1 MSTTLYD
8 SLFEP
13 ITIGNATIPNR
24 IVRTPHNVGLPWVDK
39 SDDLIG
45 YHEARAKGGVG
56 LSILGIAGVHRTS
69 PTAIPVM
76 DDSIID
82 GYRRLVD
89 RVRPHGMRLFQQLW
103 HSGPAR
109 FFPPEQ
115 PWSASD
121 APNPLVGVPPRP
133 MTKTMIDEVIES
145 FATAARRVKAG
156 GLDGIEIHG
165 AHNYLVAQFLS
176 PATNRR
182 EDEYGGS
189 VENRTRFLREVIAA
203 IRSEVGEGFPIGVRL
218 SAEEQMEEGGLTTE
232 DTREILQLIE
242 PSIDFVDIS
251 LSGYYRFHQMFATM
265 DAELAYELPA
275 VGEARGSV
283 TLPTIVTGRMMT
295 LDIAA
300 HVVNS
305 GAADLVSMVRPL
317 IADPELVKKTREGRA
332 AEVRPCLGINQGCVG
347 KFFAVGRMSCSVNP
361 LVTEEV
367 THSMDAVEAAPR
379 KKKVWVVGGG
389 PAGLEAARTLALR
402 GHEVVLHE
410 MRRSLGGQVPI
421 AAAAPHRA
429 DFGAITSWL
438 TDEVARLGVTVKLNS
453 AVDPDLVL
461 AGAPDEVVLAAGS
474 SPREDGFQTQVPGR
488 RLNGVDLPHVTTS
501 WKLLGFGGNAA
512 VGATAVVYD
521 DTGDYEAISVAE
533 KLVAEGAAVTFVTR
547 HEKAAANVDATYATT
562 YGALERLFAAGMQ
575 VIPLAT
581 LAEVTPSEVEVSIMG
596 GHGGTRRV
604 AAETVVIVGPN
615 TPNRELADALADA
628 PFPVH
633 LVGDATGTRSLL
645 EAIKQ
650 ATLLARSI

>member
-1 MSTTLYD
+1 MTSTVYD

-13 ITIGNATIPNR
+13 ISIGNAVIPNR
-24 IVRTPHNVGLPWVDK
+24 IVRTAHNVGLPWLDK

-76 DDSIID
+76 DDGIID

-89 RVRPHGMRLFQQLW
+89 RVHPHGMRIFQQLW

-121 APNPLVGVPPRP
+121 TPNPLVGVPSRP
-133 MTKTMIDEVIES
+133 MTRAMIEEVVEG
-145 FATAARRVKAG
+145 FVAAAGRVKAG
-156 GLDGIEIHG
+156 GLDGIELHG
-165 AHNYLVAQFLS
+165 AHNYLIAQFLS
-176 PATNRR
+176 PATNKR

-189 VENRTRFLREVIAA
+189 LENRTRFLREVIAA

-218 SAEEQMEEGGLTTE
+218 SAEEQMGEGGLSTQ
-232 DTREILQLIE
+232 DTHEILRLIE
-242 PSIDFVDIS
+242 PSIDYVNIS
-251 LSGYYRFHQMFATM
+251 LSGYYRFQQMFATM
-265 DAELAYELPA
+265 EAELAYEIPA
-275 VGEARGSV
+275 VEKARGDV
-283 TLPTIVTGRMMT
+283 RLPTIATGRMMT

-300 HVVNS
+300 HVVDS

-347 KFFAVGRMSCSVNP
+347 KFYAAGRMSCSVNP
-361 LVTEEV
+361 LVTEES
-367 THSMDAVEAAPR
+367 THSMDVVEPAEQ
-379 KKKVWVVGGG
+379 KKTVLVVGGG

-402 GHEVVLHE
+402 GHDVVLHE
-410 MRRSLGGQVPI
+410 MRRVLGGQVPI

-429 DFGAITSWL
+429 DFGAITAWL
-438 TDEVARLGVTVKLNS
+438 SDEVARLGVTVKLNS
-453 AVDPDLVL
+453 PVDPDLLL
-461 AGAPDEVVLAAGS
+461 AAAPDAVILAAGS
-474 SPREDGFQTQVPGR
+474 TPREDGFQTQAPGR
-488 RLNGVDLPHVTTS
+488 RLRGAHLPHVTTS
-501 WKLLGFGGNAA
+501 WKLLGFGGNAR
-512 VGATAVVYD
+512 VGRNAVVYD

-547 HEKAAANVDATYATT
+547 HEKAAASVDATQATT

-581 LAEVTPSEVEVSIMG
+581 LAEVKQGEVEVSIMG

-604 AAETVVIVGPN
+604 PADTVVMVGPN
-615 TPNRELADALADA
+615 TPNRELADALDEA
-628 PFPVH
+628 PFPIHV
-633 LVGDATGTRSLL
+633 VGDATGTRSLL
-645 EAIKQ
+645 DAIKQ
-650 ATLLARSI
+650 ATLLARTI